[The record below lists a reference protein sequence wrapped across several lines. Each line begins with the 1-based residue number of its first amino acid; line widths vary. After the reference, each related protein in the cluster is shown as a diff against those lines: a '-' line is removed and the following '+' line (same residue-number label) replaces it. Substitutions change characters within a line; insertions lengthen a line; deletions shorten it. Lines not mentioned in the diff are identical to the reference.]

1 MQKNKSNQNNNIST
15 SKRMISNFAGQANNG
30 IQNNKVLVNLISHN
44 KKQIS
49 RNKNILFKYSQS
61 QETASQMAKSL
72 YLELKKENQLI
83 QENNLKLIKE
93 IQKLKE
99 KVKYKLIKLFNI
111 EIIIIR

>member
-1 MQKNKSNQNNNIST
+1 
-15 SKRMISNFAGQANNG
+15 
-30 IQNNKVLVNLISHN
+30 
-44 KKQIS
+44 
-49 RNKNILFKYSQS
+49 
-61 QETASQMAKSL
+61 MAKSL